1 MFRIYCQDLY
11 TIVCIVYLALHT
23 DYAFYYLV
31 THYST
36 ITKSLIDCC
45 RSSGTCSCDSQVT
58 TAAVSSAVVC
68 SVVFYIGGVVSG
80 LLIYLAITRCK
91 ETRKQVAIT
100 SSGRSEAP
108 NTAAPVYEDI
118 VPTLGR
124 EQAGI
129 ELQENVAYGP
139 VKK

>member
-1 MFRIYCQDLY
+1 MS
-11 TIVCIVYLALHT
+11 
-23 DYAFYYLV
+23 
-31 THYST
+31 HYQCLLFSFFLD
-36 ITKSLIDCC
+36 KL
-45 RSSGTCSCDSQVT
+45 T
-58 TAAVSSAVVC
+58 TAASIAVIC

-108 NTAAPVYEDI
+108 NKTAPVYEDI
-118 VPTLGR
+118 VLTPAR

-129 ELQENVAYGP
+129 ELQGNVAYGP
-139 VKK
+139 LKK

>member
-1 MFRIYCQDLY
+1 MSNSIKNYNLF
-11 TIVCIVYLALHT
+11 H
-23 DYAFYYLV
+23 
-31 THYST
+31 
-36 ITKSLIDCC
+36 SLISVNC
-45 RSSGTCSCDSQVT
+45 TCDSQVT
-58 TAAVSSAVVC
+58 TVAVSSAVVC

-118 VPTLGR
+118 VPTPGR

>member
-1 MFRIYCQDLY
+1 M
-11 TIVCIVYLALHT
+11 
-23 DYAFYYLV
+23 
-31 THYST
+31 
-36 ITKSLIDCC
+36 ITP
-45 RSSGTCSCDSQVT
+45 
-58 TAAVSSAVVC
+58 AVSSAVVC
-68 SVVFYIGGVVSG
+68 SVVFYIGGVVSTIM
-80 LLIYLAITRCK
+80 IYLAITRCK

-118 VPTLGR
+118 VPTPGR

-139 VKK
+139 VNK

>member
-1 MFRIYCQDLY
+1 MRLWFSVFSLLI
-11 TIVCIVYLALHT
+11 
-23 DYAFYYLV
+23 LV
-31 THYST
+31 TYY
-36 ITKSLIDCC
+36 IDYLIIMKLLPF
-45 RSSGTCSCDSQVT
+45 SGTSACVGHVA
-58 TAAVSSAVVC
+58 TAAVVC

-91 ETRKQVAIT
+91 ETRKQVAII

-108 NTAAPVYEDI
+108 NTAAPVYVYEDI
-118 VPTLGR
+118 APTPGR

>member
-1 MFRIYCQDLY
+1 M
-11 TIVCIVYLALHT
+11 TI
-23 DYAFYYLV
+23 
-31 THYST
+31 
-36 ITKSLIDCC
+36 
-45 RSSGTCSCDSQVT
+45 
-58 TAAVSSAVVC
+58 AAVISAVVC
-68 SVVFYIGGVVSG
+68 SVVFYIGGVVSTI
-80 LLIYLAITRCK
+80 LVYLAITRCK

-118 VPTLGR
+118 VPTPGLDR
-124 EQAGI
+124 EKAGI

>member
-1 MFRIYCQDLY
+1 M
-11 TIVCIVYLALHT
+11 
-23 DYAFYYLV
+23 
-31 THYST
+31 
-36 ITKSLIDCC
+36 
-45 RSSGTCSCDSQVT
+45 T
-58 TAAVSSAVVC
+58 TVAVSSAVVC

-80 LLIYLAITRCK
+80 LLIYLVNTRCK

-118 VPTLGR
+118 VPTPGR

>member
-1 MFRIYCQDLY
+1 M
-11 TIVCIVYLALHT
+11 
-23 DYAFYYLV
+23 
-31 THYST
+31 
-36 ITKSLIDCC
+36 IT
-45 RSSGTCSCDSQVT
+45 G
-58 TAAVSSAVVC
+58 VVC

-91 ETRKQVAIT
+91 ESRKQVAIT

-118 VPTLGR
+118 PGVLPMK
-124 EQAGI
+124 AGI

-139 VKK
+139 VMK